1 MKISG
6 LDPNSSSISKRLTGI
21 LLVITA
27 SIFWGTAGI
36 FIFKI
41 VELGGLSAVGLAFW
55 RNLLSSLI
63 LLIGILIIDPKLL
76 VVKKEDWPWLIGM
89 GVISIGFFHI
99 FWNVAVLR
107 LGASLATVIQSNATV
122 IVSILA
128 WILFKEELSLRKILA
143 IIAAGAGTIL
153 AAGMVGQ
160 VNIQVDS
167 VGIWVGL
174 GSAITYGSLSLFG
187 KKLSGV
193 YNSLTIT
200 FYIFSIGT
208 LTTFLYQGGQ
218 PDPWPVG
225 SGILPWMLGH
235 VLMSTMLGFGVYTK
249 ALSILPASVA
259 TIISTSEILFAAILA
274 AIFLGETLESW
285 QILGAAFIVM
295 GVVLVSLN
303 KNNIRE

>member
-1 MKISG
+1 MKYPG
-6 LDPNSSSISKRLTGI
+6 LGPKPSTLSNRFFGI
-21 LLVITA
+21 LLVIIA
-27 SIFWGTAGI
+27 SVFWGTAGI

-55 RNLLSSLI
+55 RNLISSLA
-63 LLIGILIIDPKLL
+63 LLIGILIIDPQLL
-76 VVKKEDWPWLIGM
+76 IVKNKDWPWLIGM

-99 FWNVAVLR
+99 FWNIAVLR

-128 WILFKEELSLRKILA
+128 WILFKEKLSLRKILA
-143 IIAAGAGTIL
+143 IIAASTGTVM
-153 AAGMVGQ
+153 AAGMIGLVD
-160 VNIQVDS
+160 IQVDS

-187 KKLSGV
+187 KKLSGE
-193 YNSLTIT
+193 YSTLTIT

-235 VLMSTMLGFGVYTK
+235 VLMSTMLGFAVYTK
-249 ALSILPASVA
+249 ALSFLPASVA

-274 AIFLGETLESW
+274 AIFLGEKLGGW
-285 QILGAAFIVM
+285 QILGAALIVV
-295 GVVLVSLN
+295 GVVLVSL
-303 KNNIRE
+303 KKPELEE